1 MVQRRLLLFCCIVA
15 SIPSRAEE
23 PIDFDRTIRP
33 IFEAHCLGCHGS
45 EDRKG
50 GLLLTSRREAL
61 LPTDSG
67 EPALV
72 PGDPDASELW
82 FRVESHD
89 ELDRMPPSGNRLAPA
104 QIEAIR
110 AWIAQGADWPGDDEP
125 ASNHWAYLPPV
136 RPDLPDIGDQE
147 WCRNPIDRFIRAR
160 LNKVGIEPSPEAD
173 RATLIRRLSLD
184 ITGLPPT
191 PEEVDA
197 FLQDERP
204 DAYDRIVDRLLA
216 SPRYGERWA
225 TPWLDLARFADS
237 NGFQRDG
244 FRDVWPYRD
253 WVVQALNADMP
264 FDQFT
269 VEQLAGDLFP
279 DASIDQRIATGFNR
293 GNPVNVEAG
302 VDQEE
307 NRVNGVVDRVNAMAT
322 VWLGSTIACAQCH
335 NHKYDPITQREY
347 YQLFAYF
354 NNTPIETIF
363 RTEGNT
369 SELDF
374 TGPAMEIPSS
384 AEVVA
389 RREELANR
397 RGPLVEHLN
406 TLTDQVW
413 NGRFEWEEQLRLDPE
428 RLARLPAPIQKV
440 LAIADEDRSKAQ
452 QQTLKNHL
460 VADHPELATAR
471 QRLAELDEQLEALA
485 PARSLV
491 MIELDEPR
499 PTFLMKRGN
508 FLDPG
513 PQVQP
518 GVPEILHPLP
528 AEAPRNRLGLAQWLV
543 DPANPLIGRVAVN
556 RAWLAFFGRGLVTTP
571 EDFGTQGARPSHPD
585 LLDWLA
591 VEFVES
597 GWSTKHLHRLIVTSR
612 TYRQS
617 SAVSSELLERDPDN
631 ALFARGAR
639 FRLDAETIR
648 DNALFAAGLLS
659 ETMGGPPVFPPQPE
673 NIWRVTGLVDNT
685 YRTSTGPD
693 RHRRGLYTIWRR
705 SAPYPSFVA
714 FDSSDRSQCLVQ
726 RSRTNTPLQALTLL
740 NDPAYVEIAR
750 ALARRL
756 LTEHPED
763 SFDDRLIHAF
773 RLCLVRSPT
782 SSEIESLTNVWNT
795 LHDRYS
801 DDPRAAKALLSDP
814 TDPTIDPA
822 AWAAWLGVANVL
834 LNLDET
840 ITRE

>member
-1 MVQRRLLLFCCIVA
+1 MFQHLAVILCLY
-15 SIPSRAEE
+15 IPSSAFAED

-33 IFEAHCLGCHGS
+33 IFEAHCLVCHGS

-72 PGDPDASELW
+72 PGDPDASELL

-125 ASNHWAYLPPV
+125 APNHWAYLPPV
-136 RPDLPDIGDQE
+136 RPALPEVGDQE

-160 LNKVGIEPSPEAD
+160 LDEAGIEPSPEAD

-184 ITGLPPT
+184 LTGLPPT

-197 FLQDERP
+197 FLQDERS
-204 DAYDRIVDRLLA
+204 DAYGRLVDRLLA

-253 WVVQALNADMP
+253 WVVRALNADMP

-269 VEQLAGDLFP
+269 VEQLAGDLLP

-307 NRVNGVVDRVNAMAT
+307 NRVNGVVDRVNAMST

-397 RGPLVEHLN
+397 RGPLAEHLDE
-406 TLTDQVW
+406 LTNQVW

-428 RLARLPAPIQKV
+428 RLARLPAPIRQV

-452 QQTLKNHL
+452 LQTLKNHL

-518 GVPEILHPLP
+518 GVPEVFHPLP
-528 AEAPRNRLGLAQWLV
+528 VEAPRNRLGLAQWLV

-591 VEFVES
+591 IEFVES

-612 TYRQS
+612 TYRQT

-631 ALFARGAR
+631 AHYARGAR

-750 ALARRL
+750 ALARRI
-756 LTEHPED
+756 LTEDPEVD
-763 SFDDRLIHAF
+763 FDDRLIHAF
-773 RLCLVRSPT
+773 RLCLVRPPT
-782 SSEIESLTNVWNT
+782 SSEIESLTNVWNR
-795 LHDRYS
+795 LHDRYA
-801 DDPRAAKALLSDP
+801 DDPRAASALLGDSA
-814 TDPTIDPA
+814 DPTIDPV

>member
-1 MVQRRLLLFCCIVA
+1 MLQRLAVAVCLFVPA
-15 SIPSRAEE
+15 SVPAEE

-33 IFEAHCLGCHGS
+33 IFEAQCLGCHGA

-72 PGDPDASELW
+72 PGDPDGSELLH
-82 FRVESHD
+82 RVESND
-89 ELDRMPPSGNRLAPA
+89 ELDRMPPSGDRLTPT

-110 AWIAQGADWPGDDEP
+110 AWIAQGADWPGADETETT
-125 ASNHWAYLPPV
+125 HWAYVPPV
-136 RPDLPDIGDQE
+136 RPSLPEVGDE
-147 WCRNPIDRFIRAR
+147 RWSGNPIDRFIRAR
-160 LNKVGIEPSPEAD
+160 LDDQGLEPSPEAD

-184 ITGLPPT
+184 LIGLPPT

-197 FLQDERP
+197 FLGDDRP
-204 DAYDRIVDRLLA
+204 DAYNRLVDRLIA

-253 WVVQALNADMP
+253 WVVRALNADMP

-269 VEQLAGDLFP
+269 IEQIAGDLLP
-279 DASIDQRIATGFNR
+279 DASIDQHIATGFNR

-302 VDQEE
+302 VDQEA
-307 NRVNGVVDRVNAMAT
+307 NRVNGVVDRVNAVST

-374 TGPAMEIPSS
+374 TGPSMEIPSPP
-384 AEVVA
+384 EMIV
-389 RREELANR
+389 RRKE
-397 RGPLVEHLN
+397 
-406 TLTDQVW
+406 LTDLRDGLTERIDTLSNRVW
-413 NGRFEWEEQLRLDPE
+413 EDRLEWEEQLRNDPDHRSE
-428 RLARLPAPIQKV
+428 LPKAVEEV
-440 LAIADEDRSKAQ
+440 LRIADEDRTKAQ
-452 QQTLKNHL
+452 HQTIKDHL
-460 VADHPELATAR
+460 LADHPEVASAR
-471 QRLAELDEQLEALA
+471 LQMAELDEQIEALA

-499 PTFLMKRGN
+499 PTFVMKRGN

-513 PQVQP
+513 AQVQP
-518 GVPEILHPLP
+518 GVPEVFHPLP
-528 AEAPRNRLGLAQWLV
+528 PDAPKNRLGLAQWLV
-543 DPANPLIGRVAVN
+543 DPNNPLISRVAVN
-556 RAWLAFFGRGLVTTP
+556 RAWLAFFGRALVSTP
-571 EDFGTQGARPSHPD
+571 EDFGTQGARPSHPE

-612 TYRQS
+612 TYQQS
-617 SAVSSELLERDPDN
+617 SAISAELLELDPEN
-631 ALFARGAR
+631 ALYARGSR
-639 FRLDAETIR
+639 FRLDAEMIR
-648 DNALFAAGLLS
+648 DNALHAAGLLTES
-659 ETMGGPPVFPPQPE
+659 MGGPPVFPPQPE

-685 YRTSTGPD
+685 YRTSEGPD
-693 RHRRGLYTIWRR
+693 RHRRGLYTILRR

-740 NDPAYVEIAR
+740 NDPAYVEIAQ
-750 ALARRL
+750 ALARRVM
-756 LTEHPED
+756 TEYPED
-763 SFDDRLIHAF
+763 GFDDRLTRAF
-773 RLCLVRSPT
+773 RLCLARKPT
-782 SSEIESLTNVWNT
+782 SSELESLANVWHG
-795 LHDRYS
+795 LHDRYA
-801 DDPRAAKALLSDP
+801 DDPRATSALLGNDA
-814 TDPTIDPA
+814 DPTIDPVD
-822 AWAAWLGVANVL
+822 WAAWLGVANVL